1 MFAVACDG
9 EHTAVRRPAS
19 AVQRIFRAG
28 NAAVCVAVVLD
39 GRRYHAV
46 RPLFRGK
53 RDAGHI
59 GRGRVDVHL
68 CRGCLAGG
76 VARAVHHTGG
86 HSRDAARGDGHGGV
100 AYGTA
105 RPCPAVDLILVV
117 MDAAAVVARRRAPVR
132 QARACVRAART
143 THHRAVPLPARG
155 RADLHAGRP
164 GEVIAVIAA
173 RVHRHVDRDVY
184 PVIR

>member
-19 AVQRIFRAG
+19 AVQRIFRAR

-39 GRRYHAV
+39 GHRYHAV

-59 GRGRVDVHL
+59 GRGRVDIHL
-68 CRGCLAGG
+68 RRGRLAGS
-76 VARAVHHTGG
+76 VARSVHHTGG
-86 HSRDAARGDGHGGV
+86 HRCFTSCRDGHGWV

-105 RPCPAVDLILVV
+105 RPCPAVDAVLVV
-117 MDAAAVVARRRAPVR
+117 MDAAAVVTRRCAPVR
-132 QARACVRAART
+132 QARACVCSARK

-155 RADLHAGRP
+155 RADLHAGRFSK
-164 GEVIAVIAA
+164 VIAVIAA
-173 RVHRHVDRDVY
+173 RIHRHVHRDVY
-184 PVIR
+184 TVIR

>member
-1 MFAVACDG
+1 MPAVVCHGKHA
-9 EHTAVRRPAS
+9 AVCRPAS

-28 NAAVCVAVVLD
+28 NAAVCVAVVLHC
-39 GRRYHAV
+39 GGNRSI

-53 RDAGHI
+53 RDIGHI
-59 GRGRVDVHL
+59 GRGQVDVHL

-76 VARAVHHTGG
+76 VARTVHHTGG
-86 HSRDAARGDGHGGV
+86 HSRDAACGDGHGGD

-105 RPCPAVDLILVV
+105 RPCPAVDAVLVV

-132 QARACVRAART
+132 QARACVRAARKP
-143 THHRAVPLPARG
+143 HHRAVPLPARG
-155 RADLHAGRP
+155 RADLHAGRL

-173 RVHRHVDRDVY
+173 RVHRHVDRDVH
-184 PVIR
+184 PVV